1 MKQRDLLIAGLLLI
15 AAPAFAQPERS
26 SKDAELIFEQTF
38 EDDFDTWSNTPVDY
52 ITSLQYYNH
61 TGTSGSQAKIWMDV
75 IKNDPKNPWHTPANL
90 IRTDSVTPGYTQG
103 IALLN
108 GVMTTDAASEIKA
121 KNYDNDSYTILTD
134 IDQERNQKLAKF
146 GQDGGDKYFKYES
159 DSAHLV
165 EQSWGGSKPTAYAP
179 SYRRNLFVRLKP
191 GNIKPETSY
200 RLTFYVKANK
210 TNTGDEKRMYAG
222 VYRGYFHSEKAL
234 SNGMYGYKK
243 DGYEKEKTTNDYWG
257 NGLLKTPYTHST
269 QIEYQKDDFTGDWEK
284 VTYMTYYLNDTI
296 ADNFVFVNGYHW
308 ASDSAW
314 MWPCGQDVNGDGKN
328 DTLFFIKQPDKFF
341 VRISFSSDKTLFLL
355 DNLSLT
361 KSTIAG
367 VEYDKDKLRVD
378 FGYKTNLAD
387 QAKAAYDKN
396 LIDAV
401 EVPGDYFEVWTYKKG
416 ANPEW
421 EEMPIRSAEYQ
432 GDGYMYMF
440 TDGTGEGENFQPFL
454 FDDFDSVLV
463 TFRNPTDRK
472 DIVLKYTGDG
482 ESAAELYPHALDTN
496 WVKAGKFVDNFYNE
510 VATPNPYIFDNIF
523 SMMDRPPVLQKPPYE
538 NGSFGLTSTNT
549 MEFGYSKKVKLDDKG
564 EESDLVCVRVNGKI
578 WNVSHKPG
586 ADSVLVA
593 TNPNANEVLSGD
605 VTVKI
610 YQIQGTGTRM
620 REDQDVLNYHFG
632 NFERNPQITFITQSN
647 WRADISDYN
656 GLGQDDCPVPTSVYL
671 HTGKQNFGKGT
682 GVKMTKCGFY
692 PTQDDTI
699 TVLGTKIPDNGM
711 FYLSGQ
717 TKTGNLYSIVNLNK
731 GNYVINFK
739 LAGRNT
745 TNYPMGLKFYA
756 KPAGELADGNDK
768 GFAVL
773 EAVTN
778 KTVLEAGKKPDVSMG
793 YQFPITKTWDAKTI
807 LCSYPFSVP
816 ADGDYVFEWTVT
828 SSDNNGIVIS
838 NYWITTAGDLSFAYT
853 TALNNSVEAANA
865 RIALAEAKP
874 EFGGALLQDLKTKA
888 EYYKINGAF
897 DAEKKTKPS
906 EWNAAK
912 AALNKATDTLKLR
925 MDSVQLFIDVKKAAA
940 DKLTEMKAKYENLS
954 TYKALK
960 AAAEAADQYDATD
973 KTFAQLYEYRTA
985 LDKAVKALDARIV
998 NNKAFEDALAKAET
1012 LVKDANAQTG
1022 YTEFT
1027 ELESI
1032 YDDAKVF
1039 NAIDATD
1046 DELAN
1051 VQALI
1056 EEATYA
1062 YSVSIVIDTVGTKR
1076 IYALQKIAQALGS
1089 QIDTCANVK
1098 NSMDTLRKDNDELAA
1113 VYKAAIKAAIY
1124 EKAATIKDTMDLT
1137 PFIKNYYL
1145 YTTPKIQVM
1154 DASVKQ
1160 PANRDAHKK
1169 VYPGKNVADTHH
1181 EHSGQRRIFIILTN
1195 QTFTDLVPGW
1205 SVRSVDDNSGNDQVS
1220 TDICTTNDDGLT
1232 PYPNYFAGKIVFDGA
1247 ISMDWGGE
1255 AQLAQ
1260 EVVGLPAGNY
1270 ELGIETNSQYKYEQK
1285 SSKGTSTLKVTIAG
1299 RDTSMQF
1306 QSGYF
1311 DTATVGIDKSHVND
1325 TVIASY
1331 FGNLSVN
1338 DGDTL
1343 AINASLKTANG
1354 NAAYDNFS
1362 LKFIPR
1368 AGVNYAS
1375 LVDAAK
1381 AEITEALTIVKAAKA
1396 IAPNVEYF
1404 TLSGMKLAAPKQGEI
1419 LIRKT
1424 VQANGAIKVD
1434 KVLIK

>member
-1 MKQRDLLIAGLLLI
+1 MVFTQD
-15 AAPAFAQPERS
+15 
-26 SKDAELIFEQTF
+26 FEG
-38 EDDFDTWSNTPVDY
+38 DYATWSNTPVDF
-52 ITSLQYYNH
+52 ITELQYFNH
-61 TGTSGSQAKIWMDV
+61 TGTSGSSAKIWLDEV
-75 IKNDPKNPWHTPANL
+75 KNGDNPWQTPADL
-90 IRTDSVTPGYTQG
+90 IRTDSVTPGYAGQG
-103 IALLN
+103 IALMN
-108 GVMTTDAASEIKA
+108 GVMTTDAKKEV
-121 KNYDNDSYTILTD
+121 KNYENDTYTLMD
-134 IDQERNQKLAKF
+134 DQGDETRNQKLAKF
-146 GQDGGDKYFKYES
+146 GEDGGEKFFKYES
-159 DSAHLV
+159 DSAHLTEGKFV
-165 EQSWGGSKPTAYAP
+165 NWSYQQVPTAYAP
-179 SYRRNLFVRLKP
+179 SYRRNLFVRLKK
-191 GNIKPETSY
+191 GDIQPETSY
-200 RLTFYVKANK
+200 RLTFYVKATK
-210 TNTGDEKRMYAG
+210 TNTGDERRMYAG
-222 VYRGYFHSEKAL
+222 VYRGYFHGEKPF
-234 SNGMYGYKK
+234 SNGMYDY
-243 DGYEKEKTTNDYWG
+243 DKT
-257 NGLLKTPYTHST
+257 KSPYTHAKG
-269 QIEYQKDDFTGDWEK
+269 IEYQKDNFTGDWEK
-284 VTYMTYYLNDTI
+284 VVYMTYYLNDTI
-296 ADNFVFVNGYHW
+296 AQNFVFKDGYHW
-308 ASDSAW
+308 ADSTGYPW
-314 MWPCGQDVNGDGKN
+314 DLGRDINGDGVN
-328 DTLFFIKQPDKFF
+328 DTLYFIKQPDKYF
-341 VRISFSSDKTLFLL
+341 VRISFSSDKTLFQF

-387 QAKAAYDKN
+387 QAKAAYEKN

-401 EVPGDYFEVWTYKKG
+401 EVPGEYFEVWTYKKG
-416 ANPEW
+416 DGW

-440 TDGTGEGENFQPFL
+440 TDGTGSGENFQPFL
-454 FDDFDSVLV
+454 FNDYDSVLV
-463 TFRNPTDRK
+463 TFHNPTDRN
-472 DIVLKYTGDG
+472 DIVLKYTGTG
-482 ESAAELYPHALDTN
+482 ESAAELYPHALDVD
-496 WVKAGKFVDNFYNE
+496 WVKAGKVVDDFYNE
-510 VATPNPYIFDNIF
+510 VATPNPYVFDNIF

-564 EESDLVCVRVNGKI
+564 ETSDLVCVRVNGKI

-593 TNPNANEVLSGD
+593 TNPNPSEVLSGD
-605 VTVKI
+605 VTVNI
-610 YQIQGTGTRM
+610 YQIQGVGTRM

-647 WRADISDYN
+647 WRADISDYD

-793 YQFPITKTWDAKTI
+793 YQFPTTKTWDAKTI

-897 DAEKKTKPS
+897 DGEHKTKPS

-925 MDSVQLFIDVKKAAA
+925 MDSVQLFIDVKTAAA
-940 DKLTEMKAKYENLS
+940 DKLTDMKADYENLS

-960 AAAEAADQYDATD
+960 SAKEAADAYDATD
-973 KTFAQLYEYRTA
+973 KTFAELFAYRTSLNNA
-985 LDKAVKALDARIV
+985 IKALDARIV
-998 NNKAFEDALAKAET
+998 NNKAFDDALTKAKA
-1012 LVKDANAQTG
+1012 LVEDKNAKDN
-1022 YTEFT
+1022 YTEFA
-1027 ELESI
+1027 ELEQV

-1039 NAIDATD
+1039 DAINATD
-1046 DELAN
+1046 DELAA
-1051 VQALI
+1051 VMALV
-1056 EEATYA
+1056 EAANYN
-1062 YSVSIVIDTVGTKR
+1062 YNVSIYIDTVGTKR
-1076 IYALQKIAQALGS
+1076 IYALQKIAQDLGS

-1113 VYKAAIKAAIY
+1113 VYMAAIKAAIY
-1124 EKAATIKDTMDLT
+1124 EKAKDIKDTLDLT

-1154 DASVKQ
+1154 DASVQQ

-1181 EHSGQRRIFIILTN
+1181 QHSGQRRIFIILTN

-1205 SVRSVDDNSGNDQVS
+1205 SVRAVDDNSGNDQVS
-1220 TDICTTNDDGLT
+1220 TDICTTNDDGLV
-1232 PYPNYFAGKIVFDGA
+1232 PYPNYFAGKPVFDGA

-1255 AQLAQ
+1255 AQLSQ
-1260 EVVGLPAGNY
+1260 DVIGLPAGNY
-1270 ELGIETNSQYKYEQK
+1270 ELGIETNSQYKYSEK
-1285 SSKGTSTLKVTIAG
+1285 NNAKGTSTLKATIAG
-1299 RDTSMQF
+1299 RDTSIQF
-1306 QSGYF
+1306 QSAYF
-1311 DTATVGIDKSHVND
+1311 DTVTVGVDGSHVND
-1325 TVIASY
+1325 TTIASY
-1331 FGNLSVN
+1331 LGKLAVN

-1343 AINASLKTANG
+1343 NIYASLKTGNG

-1368 AGVNYAS
+1368 EGVNYDA

-1381 AEITEALTIVKAAKA
+1381 AEITEALTVVKAIDAVA
-1396 IAPNVEYF
+1396 ENVEYY

-1424 VQANGAIKVD
+1424 TQANGKIKVD
-1434 KVLIK
+1434 KVIIR